1 MEQLFITLNNL
12 KICGPENSSQVRAL
26 VISNYCYISE
36 LNLILNLFI
45 ERKEIKL
52 SL

>member
-1 MEQLFITLNNL
+1 MWAQL
-12 KICGPENSSQVRAL
+12 
-26 VISNYCYISE
+26 ISNYCYTSE
-36 LNLILNLFI
+36 LNLILNILI